1 MRGRGRRR
9 CDQTD
14 DMFPGATKLS
24 ARPPASDWRP
34 PPPSEWPDWAP
45 AKRVG
50 TDTETYDPYLKTLGR
65 SVRRGGYIAGVS
77 IALQGGPSLYLPLR
91 HEGGDNVEDPE
102 QALAYLRYQ
111 AKRYPGIVVGANI
124 GYDLDYLAEE
134 GIEFPLAEIRDVQI
148 AEPIL
153 DEHRRSYA
161 LDGLGE
167 SWLGRRKDEA
177 LLRAAAKAYCFDPKA
192 DLWRL
197 PARYVGPYGEADAE
211 LPVAILDLQEREISA
226 QGLDEVYALETALIP
241 LFHAMTRLGVR
252 VDVDGLE
259 RAEDE
264 FREKER
270 TAIDEIHRQTGIDLL
285 DAVWEAGHCAAALTE
300 IGVTCPRTPKNDQP
314 SVTVE
319 FLESIEHPVAALIR
333 RARQMNKART
343 TFCAQIR
350 DRLTGD
356 RVHCEWHQ
364 LPHEV
369 EGGKRRGAV
378 SGRPSATNPNLLFI
392 PTRDPEIG
400 PLFRRLFIADE
411 GLSWTKLDFSQQ
423 EPRLAIDKAHRLEL
437 PGAAEVVA
445 RYVENPATD
454 CHQMMADLTS
464 LPRVTAKEIYLGL
477 IYGMGG
483 GKLCEYY
490 LNLPTVWKTYEP
502 TGTRYLAAGPEGQAI
517 LDEYQRGAPFF
528 KKLAKRAT
536 KRADEDGFI
545 TTLLGRH
552 CRFPPNSAGGY
563 EWTWKAL
570 NRYVQGSAADQTK
583 QAMLDVWRELSV
595 VPHLQ
600 VYDELDVSV
609 EDRPAAQAIAD
620 LMEVALPISVPARVD
635 VTLGTNWGD
644 CE

>member
-1 MRGRGRRR
+1 MI
-9 CDQTD
+9 
-14 DMFPGATKLS
+14 KLNS
-24 ARPPASDWRP
+24 RPPDSDWRP

-50 TDTETYDPYLKTLGR
+50 IDTETYDPFLKTLGR
-65 SVRRGGYIAGVS
+65 SVRRGGYVAGFS

-111 AKRYPGIVVGANI
+111 TKRYPRIVVGANI

-161 LDGLGE
+161 LDGLGD

-211 LPVAILDLQEREISA
+211 LPLAILDLQEREIGA
-226 QGLDEVYALETALIP
+226 QGLDEVYGLETALIP

-252 VDVDGLE
+252 INVDELE
-259 RAEDE
+259 RLEDE

-270 TAIDEIHRQTGIDLL
+270 AACAEVKHQTSVNLL
-285 DAVWEAGHCAAALTE
+285 DGVWEPERCASVLAE

-350 DRLTGD
+350 ERITNG

-369 EGGKRRGAV
+369 EGGKRQGAV

-411 GLSWTKLDFSQQ
+411 GLSWSKLDFSSQ
-423 EPRLAIDKAHRLEL
+423 EPRIAIDKAHRLEL
-437 PGAAEVVA
+437 PRAAEVVA
-445 RYVENPATD
+445 RYVEDPATD
-454 CHQMMADLTS
+454 CHQMTADLTGRS
-464 LPRVTAKEIYLGL
+464 RTIAKGIFLGL
-477 IYGMGG
+477 LNGMGG
-483 GKLCEYY
+483 GKLCEFY
-490 LNLPTVWKTYEP
+490 LNLPTVWKIYEP
-502 TGTRYLAAGPEGQAI
+502 TGTRYLAAGPEGQYI
-517 LDEYQRGAPFF
+517 LDEFNREMPFF
-528 KKLAKRAT
+528 KKLAKRA
-536 KRADEDGFI
+536 KEQADTDGFI
-545 TTLLGRH
+545 TTLLGRR
-552 CRFPPNSAGGY
+552 CRFPTDDTGNYA
-563 EWTWKAL
+563 WTWKAL
-570 NRYVQGSAADQTK
+570 NRYIQGSAADQTK
-583 QAMLDVWRELSV
+583 QAMLDVWRELHV

-600 VYDELDVSV
+600 AYDELGVSV

-620 LMEVALPISVPARVD
+620 LMEVAVPISVPARVD